1 MKTEAEL
8 ENGVNW
14 GFMLYSVCTAALFFL
29 GVFPGKEGEM
39 NLEVSKVIL
48 GV

>member
-14 GFMLYSVCTAALFFL
+14 GFMLYSVCTAALFFRSVSWKR
-29 GVFPGKEGEM
+29 GGDEPG
-39 NLEVSKVIL
+39 SK
-48 GV
+48 